1 MPAAEAT
8 RFLPCLLDRLTDLEP
23 ERREEPPASRA
34 ATLAQVRA
42 AVLRDLERLLNC
54 HHRLDDDERLARAD
68 LAGSVLDYGVPD
80 VCGRSLS
87 DREIEDL
94 GMAIRASIVAFEPR
108 LEPASVLVRI
118 APDAGR
124 HGKAF
129 AVEIG
134 GRLRVAELRE
144 ELLFRT
150 WLDPESGRYGQEG

>member
-34 ATLAQVRA
+34 ATLAQVRV

-54 HHRLDDDERLARAD
+54 HHRLAEEDRSIQPGV
-68 LAGSVLDYGVPD
+68 AGSVLDYGVPD

-87 DREIEDL
+87 DRELEAL
-94 GMAIRASIVAFEPR
+94 GGSIREAIIAFEPR
-108 LEPASVLVRI
+108 LDPASVQVRI
-118 APDAGR
+118 APEAGR
-124 HGKAF
+124 HGEAF

-134 GRLRVAELRE
+134 GLLRVAELRE

-150 WLDPESGRYGQEG
+150 WLDPESGRYRREG